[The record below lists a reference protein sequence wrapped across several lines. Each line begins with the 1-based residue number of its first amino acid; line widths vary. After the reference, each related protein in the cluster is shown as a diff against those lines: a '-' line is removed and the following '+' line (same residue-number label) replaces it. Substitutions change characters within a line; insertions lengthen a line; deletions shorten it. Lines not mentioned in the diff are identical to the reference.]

1 MNTPDLAVA
10 PQQQKP
16 VLPQDRFSHKMKRL
30 IHYINGKFNTVTF
43 QIISRSHK
51 LHATIIYLYD
61 AFSRVSQVMKKTNTS
76 FQKNSEVLVEV
87 SNHNQQYIEKVNNN
101 FTVID
106 KTFDDSFQLS
116 DALQGI
122 AKITGDNLAAIHNIA
137 ELTNILALNAS
148 IEAARAG
155 VAGKGFAVVA
165 QEIRKHAATTKDAIE
180 TISQNIKQLILH
192 IESLS
197 KKMTGMKD
205 EVKEGK
211 SLMQQMVAL
220 SSQESRTLALFNTD
234 IAAIKETFQEYEQIT
249 ATMEKML
256 RQSNT
261 SKTDIEQMLA
271 LIQDSMESIEQTED
285 SY

>member
-1 MNTPDLAVA
+1 
-10 PQQQKP
+10 
-16 VLPQDRFSHKMKRL
+16 MKRL
-30 IHYINGKFNTVTF
+30 IHYITSKFKIMM
-43 QIISRSHK
+43 QAILSRCHK
-51 LHATIIYLYD
+51 LNATIIYLYD
-61 AFSRVSQVMKKTNTS
+61 AFNRVLQVMQKTNTS

-87 SNHNQQYIEKVNNN
+87 SNNNQQYIEKVNHN

-122 AKITGDNLAAIHNIA
+122 AKTTGDNLAAIHNIA

-155 VAGKGFAVVA
+155 AAGKGFAVVA

-180 TISQNIKQLILH
+180 TISQNIKQLIIH
-192 IESLS
+192 ITSLS
-197 KKMTGMKD
+197 ERMNTMRA

-211 SLMQQMVAL
+211 SLVQQIVAL
-220 SSQESRTLALFNTD
+220 SSQEATVLALFNTD
-234 IAAIKETFQEYEQIT
+234 IAAIKETFQEYEQIA

-256 RQSNT
+256 QQSDT
-261 SKTDIEQMLA
+261 SKTDIEQMLT
-271 LIQDSMESIEQTED
+271 LIQDSMESIEKAED